1 MMNVQEF
8 YEQTIKILPT
18 AQRLRLA
25 ALILN
30 DIAPSSEVDESDS
43 WTEEDLQD
51 FIFQPYGPFFITTKE
66 AANAILHSGSCSSLL

>member
-1 MMNVQEF
+1 MNVQEL
-8 YEQTIKILPT
+8 YEQTIKTLPA

-30 DIAPSSEVDESDS
+30 DIAPPSDVDDSDS

-51 FIFQPYGPFFITTKE
+51 FTQMSWQSIDQHLEGE
-66 AANAILHSGSCSSLL
+66 EDA

>member
-1 MMNVQEF
+1 MMNVQEL
-8 YEQTIKILPT
+8 YEQTIKTLPA

-30 DIAPSSEVDESDS
+30 DIAPPSEVDDSDS

-51 FIFQPYGPFFITTKE
+51 FTQMSWQSIDQHLEGE
-66 AANAILHSGSCSSLL
+66 EHA

>member
-1 MMNVQEF
+1 MNVQEF

-30 DIAPSSEVDESDS
+30 DIVPSSEVDESDS

-51 FIFQPYGPFFITTKE
+51 FTQMSWQSIDQLIEGE
-66 AANAILHSGSCSSLL
+66 ADA

>member
-30 DIAPSSEVDESDS
+30 DIVPSSEVDESDS

-51 FIFQPYGPFFITTKE
+51 FTQMSWQSIDQLIEGE
-66 AANAILHSGSCSSLL
+66 ADA

>member
-1 MMNVQEF
+1 MMNVKEL
-8 YEQTIKILPT
+8 YEQTIKTLPA

-30 DIAPSSEVDESDS
+30 DIAPPSDVDDSDS

-51 FIFQPYGPFFITTKE
+51 FTQMSWQSIDQHLEGE
-66 AANAILHSGSCSSLL
+66 EHA

>member
-1 MMNVQEF
+1 MNVQEL
-8 YEQTIKILPT
+8 YEQTIKVLPT

-51 FIFQPYGPFFITTKE
+51 FTQMSWQSIDHRIEGQE
-66 AANAILHSGSCSSLL
+66 DA